1 MCDTGLKITFGLDFS
16 PPLTNFVIS
25 GCNAKTGQISLQD
38 DNRGQL
44 DKDKLVEAFPPS

>member
-1 MCDTGLKITFGLDFS
+1 MQQKKQFWSIFS
-16 PPLTNFVIS
+16 PLTNFVIS
-25 GCNAKTGQISLQD
+25 GCGAKTGQISLQD